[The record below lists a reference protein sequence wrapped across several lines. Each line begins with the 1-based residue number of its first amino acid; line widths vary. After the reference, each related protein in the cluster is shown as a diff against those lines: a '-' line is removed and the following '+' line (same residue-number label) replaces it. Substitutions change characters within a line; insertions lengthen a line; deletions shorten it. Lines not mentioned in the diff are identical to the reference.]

1 MRTEGVVVSDEGQM
15 WDRRFA
21 EQPWP
26 TEPDP
31 FLVELALPLPA
42 GRALDIASG
51 PGRNSLWLATRGWQ
65 ATAVDASQVALT
77 QTRQRAADLGV
88 RVETVHADVTT
99 WRPKPAAY
107 DLVVV
112 ANLHPGVAGLRE
124 VLTTAA
130 TALVPGGHLFVVGH
144 DLVNLGRHGPP
155 DAERLLSL
163 DRLAQ
168 ALPDDLQVE
177 RLERRTRPAD
187 DGSGGEP
194 DVAVFAWAVKA
205 S

>member
-1 MRTEGVVVSDEGQM
+1 MSDEGQM
-15 WDRRFA
+15 WDRRFT

-31 FLVELALPLPA
+31 FLVELALALPA

-51 PGRNSLWLATRGWQ
+51 PGRNSLWLAARGWQ
-65 ATAVDASQVALT
+65 ATAVDSSQVALA

-88 RVETVHADVTT
+88 LVQTVQADVAL
-99 WRPKPAAY
+99 WRADPAAY

-112 ANLHPGVAGLRE
+112 ANLHPGVAMLRE
-124 VLTTAA
+124 VLTSAGA
-130 TALVPGGHLFVVGH
+130 ALVPGGHLFVVGH

-155 DAERLLSL
+155 DTERLLSL
-163 DRLAQ
+163 ERLAA
-168 ALPDDLQVE
+168 ALPDEVQVE

-205 S
+205 P

>member
-1 MRTEGVVVSDEGQM
+1 MSDEGQM
-15 WDRRFA
+15 WDRRFT

-31 FLVELALPLPA
+31 FLVELALALPA

-51 PGRNSLWLATRGWQ
+51 PGRNSLWLAARGWQ
-65 ATAVDASQVALT
+65 ATAVDSSQVALA

-88 RVETVHADVTT
+88 LVQTVQADVAL
-99 WRPKPAAY
+99 WRADPAAY

-112 ANLHPGVAGLRE
+112 ANLHPGVAMLRE
-124 VLTTAA
+124 VLTSAGA
-130 TALVPGGHLFVVGH
+130 ALVPGGHLFVVGH

-155 DAERLLSL
+155 DAVRLLSL
-163 DRLAQ
+163 ERLAA
-168 ALPDDLQVE
+168 ALPDEVQVE

-205 S
+205 P

>member
-1 MRTEGVVVSDEGQM
+1 MSGEAEM

-26 TEPDP
+26 TEADP
-31 FLVELALPLPA
+31 FLVELAQPLPA

-51 PGRNSLWLATRGWQ
+51 PGRNSLWLADRGWQ
-65 ATAVDASQVALT
+65 ATAVDASQVALA
-77 QTRQRAADLGV
+77 QARQRAADLGV
-88 RVETVHADVTT
+88 PVQTVQADVTT
-99 WRPKPAAY
+99 WRPDPAAY

-112 ANLHPGVAGLRE
+112 ANLHPGVSMLRQ
-124 VLTTAA
+124 VLTNAA
-130 TALVPGGHLFVVGH
+130 AALVPGGHLFVVGH

-155 DAERLLSL
+155 DAERLLSP
-163 DRLAQ
+163 DRLA
-168 ALPDDLQVE
+168 AAIPDELQVE

-194 DVAVFAWAVKA
+194 DVAVFAWAVKK
-205 S
+205 SS